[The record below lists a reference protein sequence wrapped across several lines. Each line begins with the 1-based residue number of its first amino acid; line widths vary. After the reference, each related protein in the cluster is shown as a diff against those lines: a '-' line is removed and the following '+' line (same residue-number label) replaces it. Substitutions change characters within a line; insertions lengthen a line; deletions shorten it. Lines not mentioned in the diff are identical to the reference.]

1 MNPPALFEAC
11 VPVLVRYLGSLDR
24 ILLAVQAL
32 GSDQADRVL
41 RSRLVPNMLTCS
53 QQIETAA
60 YFALRTAYRL
70 AGRPVPAFLAS
81 NPTPSGLRNTIAA
94 TLTLVQSLHPEEF
107 VGAEA
112 RTVQETAGAAPVELA
127 AAMFL
132 HEFALPNF
140 FFHLN
145 MAYAIARAQ
154 GCALGKPAYD
164 GFHVYDS
171 GA

>member
-1 MNPPALFEAC
+1 MNYPPLFEAC

-32 GSDQADRVL
+32 GSDQAQLVL
-41 RSRLVPNMLTCS
+41 GSRLAPNMLACS

-60 YFALRTAYRL
+60 YFALRMAYPL
-70 AGRPVPAFLAS
+70 AGRPVPALLVS
-81 NPTPSGLRNTIAA
+81 EPTPSGLRNTVAA
-94 TLTLVQSLHPEEF
+94 TLALLRSLRPEEF

-112 RTVQETAGAAPVELA
+112 RTVHETAGTAQLELA
-127 AAMFL
+127 AGPFL

-154 GCALGKPAYD
+154 GCELGKPSYD
-164 GFHVYDS
+164 GFHVYEDRR
-171 GA
+171 

>member
-1 MNPPALFEAC
+1 MNQPALFVAC

-24 ILLAVQAL
+24 ILAAVQAL
-32 GSDQADRVL
+32 GPEDAQRVL
-41 RSRLVPNMLTCS
+41 GSRLAPDMLPFS

-60 YFALRTAYRL
+60 YFALRTTYPL
-70 AGRPVPAFLAS
+70 AGRPVPAFLVS
-81 NPTPSGLRNTIAA
+81 EPTASGLRDTIAA
-94 TLTLVQSLHPEEF
+94 TLAQVQSLRPEEF
-107 VGAEA
+107 MGAEA
-112 RTVQETAGAAPVELA
+112 RVVHEVAGAAPVTLA
-127 AAMFL
+127 AATFV

-164 GFHVYDS
+164 GFHVYES